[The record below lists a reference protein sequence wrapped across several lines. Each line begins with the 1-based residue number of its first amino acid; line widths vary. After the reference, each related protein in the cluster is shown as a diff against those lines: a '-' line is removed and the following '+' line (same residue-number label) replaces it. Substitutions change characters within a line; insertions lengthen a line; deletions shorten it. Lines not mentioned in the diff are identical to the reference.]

1 MPPFKPQTYSSAAE
15 LPQIA
20 QSKLFKFQFGGNA
33 KIENKISMICTFL
46 VGLASFGSML
56 ESYQE
61 NTVFKDLPIIA
72 LNCFRL
78 SQ

>member
-33 KIENKISMICTFL
+33 KIENKINIKCTFL
-46 VGLASFGSML
+46 GPRGPLVEPSISPPVRPQQF
-56 ESYQE
+56 
-61 NTVFKDLPIIA
+61 F
-72 LNCFRL
+72 L
-78 SQ
+78 SS